1 MSPLTKKGKF
11 MKKSERLNK
20 ELMFLNNK
28 KSFNL
33 IDLMNEFGISKRT
46 ALRDIQDLEELGL
59 SLYVENGRYGGYK
72 IINKD
77 ILIPV

>member
-46 ALRDIQDLEELGL
+46 ALRDIQDLEELCL
-59 SLYVENGRYGGYK
+59 SLYV
-72 IINKD
+72 
-77 ILIPV
+77 